1 MQPGFA
7 VNYSWKWIT
16 MPVAATNKKNV
27 SLNSVLAAA
36 KKLNAE
42 EIQLLK
48 VKLFGDDIIN
58 ELKAFESAMKKRKS
72 VIKKSDD
79 EIVSAVKKIR
89 AKNAAK

>member
-7 VNYSWKWIT
+7 VNYSWKWII

-48 VKLFGDDIIN
+48 VKLFGDEIIN
-58 ELKAFESAMKKRKS
+58 ELKAFESALKKRKS

>member
-1 MQPGFA
+1 
-7 VNYSWKWIT
+7 

-48 VKLFGDDIIN
+48 VKLFGDEIIN

>member
-1 MQPGFA
+1 
-7 VNYSWKWIT
+7 
-16 MPVAATNKKNV
+16 MPVVATNKKNV

>member
-1 MQPGFA
+1 
-7 VNYSWKWIT
+7 
-16 MPVAATNKKNV
+16 
-27 SLNSVLAAA
+27 
-36 KKLNAE
+36 
-42 EIQLLK
+42 LK
-48 VKLFGDDIIN
+48 VKLFGDEIIN

>member
-1 MQPGFA
+1 
-7 VNYSWKWIT
+7 

-48 VKLFGDDIIN
+48 VKLFGDEIIN
-58 ELKAFESAMKKRKS
+58 ELKAFESAMKKRKPA
-72 VIKKSDD
+72 VKKSDD

>member
-1 MQPGFA
+1 
-7 VNYSWKWIT
+7 

-58 ELKAFESAMKKRKS
+58 ELKAFESAMKKRKP

>member
-1 MQPGFA
+1 M
-7 VNYSWKWIT
+7 
-16 MPVAATNKKNV
+16 
-27 SLNSVLAAA
+27 
-36 KKLNAE
+36 NAE

-48 VKLFGDDIIN
+48 VKLFGDEIIN

-72 VIKKSDD
+72 IIKKSDD